1 MAAWLGWLVAALLLY
16 IALLAVIMLIEH
28 RKPAQMTAWLLIAL
42 LIPYLGFFAYFMLG
56 RDFRIRRMTRRF
68 EKRIRYDSA
77 AASSYSSHNQIHRI
91 EEVGNDQLAGQKN
104 LFGLLSRLAPFAI
117 TTGNQ
122 SKVLTNGEAT
132 FEAILN
138 ALDKARHHIHL
149 DYYTIRD
156 DGIGRRFL
164 RTLIRKAREGVEV
177 RLVYDG
183 IGSLHISENYLKELH
198 AAGVHTSCFLPPR
211 FAFYERRLNYR
222 NHRKIAV
229 VDGVVGFLGGI
240 NIGDEY
246 LGKNKRLG
254 FWRDTHLK
262 LQGNAVHDLQKLFL
276 NDWTFASKE
285 RLEIQK
291 YMPKHTSA
299 GKESVLIVPSEPG
312 RNDQKILDVTFAA
325 INAAKSR
332 ICIST
337 PYFIPDPS
345 LVMALRT
352 AAQSGVDVHIII
364 PGIADT
370 KLILL
375 ATLSYV
381 QDMLDAGVKIYRYQK
396 GFIHAKVMIIDRMLA
411 SIGTANMDMRSFYSN
426 FELNALL
433 FDTDAIDRLYT
444 DFQDDLKQ
452 SRQVHAQQFTK
463 RPWKQKAAESLIQM
477 LSPLL

>member
-16 IALLAVIMLIEH
+16 IALLAVIMLMEH

-42 LIPYLGFFAYFMLG
+42 LVPYLGFFAYFMLG
-56 RDFRIRRMTRRF
+56 RDFRIRRMTKRF

-77 AASSYSSHNQIHRI
+77 ASSYFSHNQIHRM
-91 EEVGNDQLAGQKN
+91 EDVGNDQLAEQKN
-104 LFGLLSRLAPFAI
+104 LFGLLSKLAPFAI

-122 SKVLTNGEAT
+122 SEVLTNGEAA

-138 ALDKARHHIHL
+138 AIEKAKHHIHL

-183 IGSLHISENYLKELH
+183 IGSLHLSENYLTELH

-222 NHRKIAV
+222 NHRKIVV

-246 LGKNKRLG
+246 LGKDKRLG

-262 LQGNAVHDLQKLFL
+262 LQGNAVHDLQRLFL
-276 NDWTFASKE
+276 NDWTFASQE
-285 RLEIQK
+285 RLEEQK
-291 YMPKHTSA
+291 YMPKHASS

-345 LVMALRT
+345 LGMALKT
-352 AAQSGVDVHIII
+352 AAQSGVDVKIII

-381 QDMLDAGVKIYRYQK
+381 QDMLDAGVKIYRYRK

-411 SIGTANMDMRSFYSN
+411 SIGTANMDMRSLYSN
-426 FELNALL
+426 FELNAML
-433 FDTDAIDRLYT
+433 FDTVAIDRLFT
-444 DFQDDLKQ
+444 DFQEDLNN
-452 SRQVHAQQFTK
+452 SHQVHAQQFTK
-463 RPWKQKAAESLIQM
+463 RPWKQKAAESLIHM